1 VSGVPPIEPLAD
13 AAARARIVS
22 DLDAE
27 LAVDAAAGSGKTT
40 VLVDRVVSLVRSKR
54 VAMRSIAAIT
64 FTEAAAAE
72 LRSRL
77 RVALSK
83 AAATDPDLAT
93 AVHEVDEAAVS
104 TIHAFARRIL
114 VEHWLPAGLPP
125 RVDVLDAPAEQIEQR
140 ERWKEFTDELLAD
153 PDAGAMLV
161 RAFAT
166 GLRLSN
172 LPEVARELSAQHHRL
187 DDSVRHALAAE
198 RRRRADPPIDL
209 APLVDAL
216 DQALAS
222 GSRCRDESD
231 ALFTHLLTEV
241 AGARDR
247 LGRLEPGDQ
256 IGALSVLDD
265 IPNLAKTTLG
275 RKDNWD
281 CPVRD
286 VRAQCG
292 AAEAIR
298 SEILTGVRQ
307 SVTADLVWRMAEW
320 AVRCAQRRHD
330 EGRLTFQDLLVET
343 CRLLQRDPQVRRA
356 VAERYR
362 CLLIDEFQDTDPLQV
377 ELAELL
383 RTTPDEPAADRKPAR
398 LFAVGDP
405 EQSIYRFR
413 GADVALFTR
422 TVDRLAGRLELDSN
436 FRSVP
441 GVLRWVDELFGRDGW
456 DQVHGSAAGAH
467 RALSAVR
474 RAPDDRGHPP
484 VVLYGDAHPIPA
496 TEVRRIGA
504 EETARLVRRV
514 IDESWLV
521 QEPRAGEP
529 APRAARFG
537 DVAILLP
544 TRTSLATLER
554 ALDDVEVPYRLE
566 GDALVWAAQ
575 EVRDLLAVLRAA
587 EDPADS
593 VAVVAALRT
602 AALACGDDDLVRFHG
617 AHSSWDPRGVHAE
630 RATELDGGDPVTRA
644 MGLLA
649 ELHLTRMWL
658 EPSALVALVLERLH
672 LFELALVHDRP
683 RDHWQRLRWV
693 LDQSRV
699 FDEAIGGTLG
709 DFLDWIDLRQDEGW
723 SSSLGPPE
731 PDDDAVR
738 ILTVHG
744 AKGLE
749 FPIVFLSGLEGFDHP
764 RPAAKVLWGALGGPE
779 VKIVGSFATPDYERT
794 AAVDRQLEGE
804 ERRRLLYVAAPR
816 ARDYL
821 FVDSTRK
828 ERTTPSLLIRLS
840 TVCAEFPDAWCR
852 LPTAPAT
859 HRTAP
864 AAADEHTTIPS
875 DVASQANWTAR
886 RQASIATGGRQPA
899 WSATALSR
907 LDDPGRVRVEASI
920 SSTRSDAR
928 DRQTTVDESLAPPSG
943 DEQRLIGRAVHD
955 TLAKVDLDQWAVG
968 TAIGEE
974 SRRAALLRIS
984 LVATQAQ
991 GLDDAR
997 APAVARLAW
1006 HALGSPTVQAI
1017 AGVRCFRELPLA
1029 APIELAA
1036 TAGGVVEGFA
1046 DLVGH
1051 GDDGL
1056 VVVDFKTF
1064 TDRGRRS
1071 HATDPEHLLQVAAYA
1086 YALRAATGLR
1096 VARAVVCYLFEDG
1109 ADEVSLSDAALE
1121 AAMTD
1126 VVQAARRAAQEPA
1139 ISPSR

>member
-1 VSGVPPIEPLAD
+1 VSGVPTIEPLAD
-13 AAARARIVS
+13 AGARARIVS
-22 DLDAE
+22 DLDSE

-54 VAMRSIAAIT
+54 LAMRSIAAIT

-77 RVALSK
+77 RAALAK
-83 AAATDPDLAT
+83 AAVTDPDLAA

-125 RVDVLDAPAEQIEQR
+125 RVDVLDAPAEQIDQR

-153 PDAGAMLV
+153 PEAGPMLV

-187 DDSVRHALAAE
+187 DEGVRQALAAE
-198 RRRRADPPIDL
+198 RRQRADPPIDL
-209 APLVDAL
+209 APLIDAL

-222 GSRCRDESD
+222 GSRCRNESD
-231 ALFTHLLTEV
+231 ALLAHLLTEV
-241 AGARDR
+241 TTARHR
-247 LGRLEPGDQ
+247 LGRLEPGDE

-265 IPNLAKTTLG
+265 IPNLAKSVG
-275 RKDNWD
+275 QKDNWD
-281 CPVRD
+281 CPVQD
-286 VRAQCG
+286 VRAQCR
-292 AAEAIR
+292 AAETIR
-298 SEILTGVRQ
+298 AEILTGVRR

-320 AVRCAQRRHD
+320 AVRCAERRHD

-343 CRLLQRDPQVRRA
+343 CRLLRRDPQVRRA

-377 ELAELL
+377 ELADLL
-383 RTTPDEPAADRKPAR
+383 RTAPDEPAADPWPAR

-422 TVDRLAGRLELDSN
+422 TVDRLAARLELDSN

-456 DQVHGSAAGAH
+456 DQVHGSAAAAH

-474 RAPDDRGHPP
+474 SAPDDRGHPP
-484 VVLYGDAHPIPA
+484 VILYGGAHPIPA

-521 QEPRAGEP
+521 QEPRADGS
-529 APRAARFG
+529 ATRAARFG

-617 AHSSWDPRGVHAE
+617 THSSWDPRGVHAE
-630 RATELDGGDPVTRA
+630 RDADRDGTDPVARA

-658 EPSALVALVLERLH
+658 EPSALVSLVLERLH

-699 FDEAIGGTLG
+699 FDETIGGTLG

-764 RPAAKVLWGALGGPE
+764 RPASKVLWGAVGQPE
-779 VKIVGSFATPDYERT
+779 VKIVGGFATPEYERT
-794 AAVDRQLEGE
+794 AEVDRQLEGE
-804 ERRRLLYVAAPR
+804 ERRRLLYVAATR

-821 FVDSTRK
+821 FVDTTRK

-852 LPTAPAT
+852 LPATAAP
-859 HRTAP
+859 HRAPP
-864 AAADEHTTIPS
+864 AAAEERTTIP
-875 DVASQANWTAR
+875 DDAASQATWVAR
-886 RQASIATGGRQPA
+886 RRASIVSGTRQPA

-907 LDDPGRVRVEASI
+907 LDDPGRVGVEASI
-920 SSTRSDAR
+920 SSTRSEAR
-928 DRQTTVDESLAPPSG
+928 GGQTTIDESVAPNG

-955 TLAKVDLDQWAVG
+955 TLAKVDLGPWAVG
-968 TAIGEE
+968 TDVGEE
-974 SRRAALLRIS
+974 FPRAALDRIS
-984 LVATQAQ
+984 LAATQAQ

-997 APAVARLAW
+997 APTVARLAW
-1006 HALGSPTVQAI
+1006 QALCSPTVRAI
-1017 AGVRCFRELPLA
+1017 AGVRHFRELPIV
-1029 APIELAA
+1029 APIELGA
-1036 TAGGVVEGFA
+1036 TVDGVIEGFA

-1064 TDRGRRS
+1064 TERGRRS
-1071 HATDPEHLLQVAAYA
+1071 HTTDPEHLLQVAAYA

-1109 ADEVSLSDAALE
+1109 ADEVSLSDGALE
-1121 AAMTD
+1121 VAMAN
-1126 VVQAARRAAQEPA
+1126 VVDAARRAANEPA